1 MEKDLKKLGIYMIK
15 KENKMEIL
23 ILNEKQMK
31 EIIKIEEAI
40 ENNKLALKAYSNNEG
55 VIPLRS
61 NLNIEEF
68 KGQSLYMPGYLASE
82 NALGVKLV
90 SVYPENRK
98 KGLLAVPSLMLLV
111 DDATGFPN
119 CIMDGSYLTQLR
131 TGAISG
137 SATDIL
143 SRKDSSIFTLI
154 GTGGQGAL
162 QLEAVLSVRDIKT
175 AYVFD
180 INKENMS
187 KFAKE
192 MQENFGEK
200 YGVEIREALDL
211 EDAIRQS
218 DIITSVTTSREK
230 TFDGNWVK
238 PGSHINGV
246 GSYTP
251 EMSEIDGNLVIR
263 ANKVYCDTR
272 DAVIESGDFVKIIN
286 QGIFKEEDITG
297 ELGEVL
303 LGRIPSR
310 ENDEEITFF
319 ETTGNAIFDI
329 TAAKKIY
336 DLAKEKNIATS
347 ITI

>member
-1 MEKDLKKLGIYMIK
+1 MD
-15 KENKMEIL
+15 IL
-23 ILNEKQMK
+23 VLNENQMK
-31 EIIKIEEAI
+31 EVISIKEAI
-40 ENNKLALKAYSNNEG
+40 DSNKIALKAYSNNEG
-55 VIPLRS
+55 DIPLRS
-61 NLNIEEF
+61 NLDIENF
-68 KGQSLYMPGYLASE
+68 NGQSLYMPGYLASQ
-82 NALGVKLV
+82 NALGIKLV

-111 DDATGFPN
+111 DDETGFPN
-119 CIMDGSYLTQLR
+119 CIMDGTYLTQLR

-143 SRKDSSIFTLI
+143 SRKDSSVFTLI

-162 QLEAVLSVRDIKT
+162 QLEAVLAVRDIKT

-180 INKENMS
+180 INEENMKHFAS
-187 KFAKE
+187 KMQKE
-192 MQENFGEK
+192 LGEK
-200 YGVEIREALDL
+200 YKVEIKEAFDL
-211 EDAIRQS
+211 EEAIRQS
-218 DIITSVTTSREK
+218 DIITSVTTAREK
-230 TFDGNWVK
+230 TFDASWVK

-251 EMSEIDGNLVIR
+251 EMSEIDGNLIIK
-263 ANKVYCDTR
+263 ADKVYCDTK
-272 DAVIESGDFVKIIN
+272 DAVIESGDFVKLIDK
-286 QGIFKEEDITG
+286 GLFKKEDITG

-303 LGRIPSR
+303 LGKIPSR
-310 ENDEEITFF
+310 ENDEEISFF

-336 DLAKEKNIATS
+336 DLAKNKNIATS